1 MPSSPAAI
9 ETRRCAPSERTL
21 SFASSSPWRP
31 VVGRVRAVTRVEA
44 RRRKGHGALWD
55 RPAPRGGGRG
65 EVGGSPPAAPQP
77 RAASRRTSPWTAR
90 PSWGLV
96 AISARGGGGDLQYTN
111 QSTSFLPSPWSRRVL
126 SGYFNAR
133 AGADGGGPADVP
145 RATGRQW
152 ARACGIGEEG
162 RGAQLLGPARVV
174 QHLRRGVV
182 DGMLPHTPLY
192 THAQWA
198 RSTRKPALLPA
209 HTSRHV
215 PVVTDASWRLPRGR
229 RRSVGRATQGRGAE
243 QKQGN
248 EARPVPK

>member
-1 MPSSPAAI
+1 MPSSPAAP
-9 ETRRCAPSERTL
+9 ETRRCAPSERAL

-44 RRRKGHGALWD
+44 RRRKGHGALLD

-65 EVGGSPPAAPQP
+65 EVGGSPPAAPAAPQP

-96 AISARGGGGDLQYTN
+96 AISARGGGDLQYTN
-111 QSTSFLPSPWSRRVL
+111 QTTAFLPSPWSRRVL

-152 ARACGIGEEG
+152 ARACGIGRKVAAGSFSGPPELVSISDEASSTACSPTRYCTRTRSAMGALDAQAGAPSSTHVEACARGHG
-162 RGAQLLGPARVV
+162 RELALAAGPPS
-174 QHLRRGVV
+174 QRGQSNT
-182 DGMLPHTPLY
+182 GP
-192 THAQWA
+192 
-198 RSTRKPALLPA
+198 RSRAKTR
-209 HTSRHV
+209 
-215 PVVTDASWRLPRGR
+215 
-229 RRSVGRATQGRGAE
+229 Q
-243 QKQGN
+243 
-248 EARPVPK
+248 